1 MADIPKL
8 TDTQAALMRF
18 FTALHSELGAPD
30 IETGRAALAAYDA
43 EQRRQI
49 RIEAMRECASKA
61 QDLKRTSIGAA
72 SYGLLIA
79 IDGIRELI
87 DAEEASNG

>member
-1 MADIPKL
+1 MGEAPKL
-8 TDTQAALMRF
+8 TPQQ
-18 FTALHSELGAPD
+18 
-30 IETGRAALAAYDA
+30 AAYDA

-49 RIEAMRECASKA
+49 RLEAMRECASKA
-61 QDLKRTSIGAA
+61 QDLRLTSMGAA
-72 SYGLLIA
+72 TIGLLIA